1 MKQQTRSRLT
11 VVDTSFRIHRAI
23 YVLKNKIVM
32 LDFELALLFRIKTRA
47 LNQAVKRHKEL
58 FSGNSVIVL
67 SRKDI
72 RHLMSQIVTSSLGH
86 NSEVVRRFA
95 PYRHGGPRKIIYAF
109 TKRGVML
116 LANIFRP
123 PRIQNTVQRILKV
136 WHVRPSHITT
146 DDIVF

>member
-1 MKQQTRSRLT
+1 MKKQKRNRLIM
-11 VVDTSFRIHRAI
+11 VDTNFRIHRAI
-23 YVLKNKIVM
+23 YILKNRVVM

-58 FSGNSVIVL
+58 FSDNSVIVL

-72 RHLMSQIVTSSLGH
+72 RNLMSQIVTSSLGH

-95 PYRHGGPRKIIYAF
+95 PYRHGGPRKITYAF
-109 TKRGVML
+109 TKHGIML

-123 PRIQNTVQRILKV
+123 HRIQNAVQRIIKV
-136 WHVRPSHITT
+136 WQAHSRITS